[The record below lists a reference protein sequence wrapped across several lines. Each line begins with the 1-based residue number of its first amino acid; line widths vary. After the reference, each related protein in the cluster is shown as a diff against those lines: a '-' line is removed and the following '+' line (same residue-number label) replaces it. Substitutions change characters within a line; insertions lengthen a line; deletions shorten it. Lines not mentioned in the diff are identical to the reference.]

1 MRNYRTVSL
10 PIGLVTSIEAY
21 VADRGI
27 CQGYVSLSDFVK
39 DACRRR
45 LDELQDPYVYKSWTQ
60 EFSAPVICIPKT
72 SDERLEFHCDPDEV
86 EELEAVPGD
95 RV

>member
-21 VADRGI
+21 VADRGV

-45 LDELQDPYVYKSWTQ
+45 LDEVQ
-60 EFSAPVICIPKT
+60 ELCVQESSVSITIPE
-72 SDERLEFHCDPDEV
+72 DVRRRFPFGLDEV
-86 EELEAVPGD
+86 E
-95 RV
+95 

>member
-1 MRNYRTVSL
+1 VRNYRTVSL

-21 VADRGI
+21 VADRGV

-45 LDELQDPYVYKSWTQ
+45 LDEMQESGVPASCGYVPITGEIKDSH
-60 EFSAPVICIPKT
+60 IN
-72 SDERLEFHCDPDEV
+72 EV
-86 EELEAVPGD
+86 QGAHV
-95 RV
+95 

>member
-10 PIGLVTSIEAY
+10 PIGLVTSIEEY

-45 LDELQDPYVYKSWTQ
+45 LDEMQESGVPASCGYVQITGEIKDSSIDGVQ
-60 EFSAPVICIPKT
+60 
-72 SDERLEFHCDPDEV
+72 
-86 EELEAVPGD
+86 GD